1 MIKFKA
7 KLQANT
13 FTEWREFY
21 IDYDA
26 LKFAVNAIREDST
39 GFDLEQQLEKVV
51 ELQFLVGANSATS
64 QAFEKAFIKEYDK
77 VEKFY
82 VAHADEYKQQLDI
95 LQKQYH
101 ADMNESTQMSMTS
114 ACMELHRLLNMLQ
127 NYALLNY
134 TGLTKI
140 LKSHAKKCKSQESIR
155 YVFAEKLETCAFS
168 KAIQAKDEL
177 IRLETWFCRTFYD
190 NNRPIAMAALMARK
204 DEHVDF
210 SQAYIGMKFGM
221 LLMLG
226 LWVLWDV
233 GIIPSIQRDENH
245 LRLLLTK
252 GFPVYRGLGCVIF
265 FNWLMGISMYVW
277 RSARI
282 NYMYIMDLEPRNTK
296 DYDQVF
302 HDAGHIS
309 IVYLI
314 NMLVYYKVCNG
325 EFPEDRVAH
334 RGYVLLFL
342 FVYMVYFYVFR
353 QWRRKIGF
361 VKAIGKIMGAPFFPV
376 TFFHTFLGNYMLSM
390 QRMNQD
396 IAWCFCFFFSGEF
409 LETDDMDAL
418 KATDGMTGYLHN
430 HTMQSIIPSKC
441 HSNFYYA
448 KVVVPL
454 LCTLPLWFR
463 FLQSLRRIY
472 DMKLWWPGVGNVIK
486 FALAQ
491 IVVLFGIFH
500 PFHNPTKP
508 TEDITPLQ
516 QVWIAGF
523 IVFSFILWFWD
534 LTMDWGLGRPQFKF
548 LAERHMYRRRSLYY
562 VAIVINFFLCFAWVL
577 TLIPPSAEQALNH
590 SFFVYIHPFSMLLE
604 PMRRTMW
611 SFFTVEN
618 EHLRNTMGFRKEQ
631 FIPLHYERGVGVA
644 DPNEHTD
651 ESRRKKRKNK
661 VLILAI
667 IALVVS
673 LSFGAVTVIED
684 APAR

>member
-454 LCTLPLWFR
+454 LCTLPL
-463 FLQSLRRIY
+463 
-472 DMKLWWPGVGNVIK
+472 
-486 FALAQ
+486 
-491 IVVLFGIFH
+491 
-500 PFHNPTKP
+500 P

-548 LAERHMYRRRSLYY
+548 LAERHMYRRGSLYY

>member
-516 QVWIAGF
+516 Q
-523 IVFSFILWFWD
+523 
-534 LTMDWGLGRPQFKF
+534 FKF